1 MTKKVKDDKKPIS
14 ENIKS
19 LAAVI
24 SALMVICTAA
34 TGCAAFV
41 ANKISVDIDTKI
53 QPLAT
58 KIDAIEMDTT
68 RIQLIDM
75 IREEPDN
82 EDSILKLAKHY
93 FVDLSGDWYATALF
107 NDWCAERDIHVDW
120 QMPI

>member
-24 SALMVICTAA
+24 SALTVICTAA

-120 QMPI
+120 EMPI

>member
-24 SALMVICTAA
+24 SALTVICTAA

-120 QMPI
+120 VMPI

>member
-1 MTKKVKDDKKPIS
+1 MTKKIKDDKKPIS

-24 SALMVICTAA
+24 SALTVICTAA

-41 ANKISVDIDTKI
+41 ANKISDDIDSKI

-58 KIDAIEMDTT
+58 KIDSIEMDTT

-75 IREEPDN
+75 IRNEPDN
-82 EDSILKLAKHY
+82 TDSILKLARHY
-93 FVDLSGDWYATALF
+93 FVDLSGDWYATAIF
-107 NDWCAERDIHVDW
+107 QNWCAERDIHVDW
-120 QMPI
+120 AMPI

>member
-1 MTKKVKDDKKPIS
+1 MTTKPKDDKKPIS

-24 SALMVICTAA
+24 SALTVICTAA

-41 ANKISVDIDTKI
+41 ANKMSADIDARI

-82 EDSILKLAKHY
+82 EDSILKLARHY

-107 NDWCAERDIHVDW
+107 QDWCAERDIHVDW
-120 QMPI
+120 AMPI

>member
-24 SALMVICTAA
+24 SALTVICTAA